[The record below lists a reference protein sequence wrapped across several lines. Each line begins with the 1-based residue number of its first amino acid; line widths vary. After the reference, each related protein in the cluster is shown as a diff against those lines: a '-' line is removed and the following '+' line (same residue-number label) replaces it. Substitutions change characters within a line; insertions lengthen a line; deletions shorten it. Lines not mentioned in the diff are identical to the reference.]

1 MRWIIVGANGMLG
14 QDLVA
19 QLGDRDVIALD
30 KSACDITDLNS
41 VRENIHDVDVVVN
54 CAAYTAVDDA
64 ETNKELAF
72 QINAKGPENL
82 AKVCKEIGAALVQIS
97 TDYVFDGDAKS
108 PYSENESGNPKSIY
122 GASKW
127 AGEEAVRN
135 ILPENHYIIRTAWL
149 YGKNGN
155 NFGKTILK
163 LASTNEELKVVNDQL
178 GQPTW
183 TKDLANKIIEIVET
197 KVPFGSYHGT
207 SSGHVT
213 WFGLARSIFELSR
226 LDPERIKPVT
236 TEFFPRPA
244 PRPSYS
250 VLSHNSFEGI
260 GIKSIRNWEDAL
272 REAFN
277 EGVFD
282 A

>member
-1 MRWIIVGANGMLG
+1 MRWIVVGANGMLG

-19 QLGDRDVIALD
+19 QLGDRNVTALD
-30 KSACDITDLNS
+30 KSVCDVTDINS
-41 VRENIHDVDVVVN
+41 VWENIHDVDVVVN

-64 ETNKELAF
+64 ETNQDLAF

-82 AKVCKEIGAALVQIS
+82 AKACQEIDSILVHIS
-97 TDYVFDGDAKS
+97 TDYVFAGDAKS
-108 PYSENESGNPKSIY
+108 PYTENETGNPKSIY

-127 AGEEAVRN
+127 AGEEAVRSF
-135 ILPENHYIIRTAWL
+135 IPENHYIIRTAWL

-163 LASTNEELKVVNDQL
+163 LASSNDELKVVDDQL

-183 TKDLANKIIEIVET
+183 TKDLANKIIELVET
-197 KVPFGSYHGT
+197 KAPFGNYHGT
-207 SSGHVT
+207 SSGQVT
-213 WFGLARSIFELSR
+213 WYGLARSLFKLSK

-250 VLSHNSFEGI
+250 VLGHETFEGT
-260 GIKSIRNWEDAL
+260 GVKPIRNWHDAL
-272 REAFN
+272 KEAFN
-277 EGVFD
+277 EGVFN

>member
-1 MRWIIVGANGMLG
+1 MRWIVVGANGMLG

-19 QLGDRDVIALD
+19 QLTDRNVTALD
-30 KSACDITDLNS
+30 KSACDITNLNS
-41 VRENIHDVDVVVN
+41 VREKINEVDVVVN

-64 ETNKELAF
+64 ERNKDLAF

-82 AKVCKEIGAALVQIS
+82 AKVCKEIGATLVQIS
-97 TDYVFDGDAKS
+97 TDYVFSGDAQS

-127 AGEEAVRN
+127 AGEEAVRDF
-135 ILPENHYIIRTAWL
+135 LPDNHYIIRTAWL

-163 LASTNEELKVVNDQL
+163 LSSTNDELKVVSDQL

-183 TKDLANKIIEIVET
+183 TKDLANKIIEIVEA
-197 KVPFGSYHGT
+197 KAPYGVYHGT
-207 SSGHVT
+207 SSGQVS
-213 WFGLARSIFELSR
+213 WYGLARSIFKLSK
-226 LDPERIKPVT
+226 LDPERIKPIT

-250 VLSHNSFEGI
+250 VLSHDAFEGT
-260 GIKSIRNWEDAL
+260 GVKPIRNWEDAL
-272 REAFN
+272 KEAFN
-277 EGVFD
+277 DGVFN

>member
-64 ETNKELAF
+64 ETNKDLAF

-82 AKVCKEIGAALVQIS
+82 AIVCQEIGATLVQVS
-97 TDYVFDGDAKS
+97 TDYVFAGDANF
-108 PYSENESGNPKSIY
+108 PYGEKESGNPKSIY

-135 ILPENHYIIRTAWL
+135 FLPENHYIIRTAWL

-207 SSGHVT
+207 SSGQVT

-250 VLSHNSFEGI
+250 VLSHNSFEDT
-260 GIKSIRNWEDAL
+260 GIKPIRNWEDAL